1 MLARLSSKSF
11 KLGFSSTWAENSQ
24 MYKLGL
30 EKAEE
35 PQIELPT
42 FVGSWRK
49 RISAKYLLFLIDYVK
64 PFDYVD
70 HYKLENS

>member
-1 MLARLSSKSF
+1 
-11 KLGFSSTWAENSQ
+11 